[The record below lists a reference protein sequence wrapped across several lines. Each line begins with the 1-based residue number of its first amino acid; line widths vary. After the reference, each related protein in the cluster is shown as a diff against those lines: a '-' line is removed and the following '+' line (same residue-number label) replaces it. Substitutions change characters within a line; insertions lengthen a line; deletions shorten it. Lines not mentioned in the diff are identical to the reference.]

1 VESVHALIIGEH
13 GDSEF
18 PVWSQSTIGPIPVKH
33 WAVDGTGISEAE
45 LEEIALAVKNAAYK
59 VIEGKGATNFA
70 IGLSGARIVQAIL
83 RDENSIL
90 PVSSVLHGYH
100 GVSDVALSVPTVV
113 NSRGADRTLLLEL
126 TNQEI
131 TKLKASASALDA
143 SLVNLGLK

>member
-1 VESVHALIIGEH
+1 HALIIGEH

-18 PVWSQSTIGPIPVKH
+18 PVWSQSSIGPIPVKN
-33 WAVDGTGISEAE
+33 WSVNGQGITEHA
-45 LEEIALAVKNAAYK
+45 LAEIALAVKNAAYK

-83 RDENSIL
+83 RDENAIL
-90 PVSSVLHGYH
+90 PVSSVVHGYH
-100 GVSDVALSVPTVV
+100 GVEDVALSVPTVV

-126 TNQEI
+126 TDAEI
-131 TKLKASASALDA
+131 AKLQDSAKALNA